1 MPVIPTPHNTGKTFL
16 GKKVWIRGDGLIE
29 RRFSLCS
36 SAGGDEFLQA
46 NHKWERHGKWQEVDC
61 YSTQQEALAFLQ
73 SLYRPPP
80 EECGPLLA
88 ALLDCPSCYA
98 PAPSTAFDGM
108 ADMARHL
115 INNNYS
121 LCTPEEAN
129 ALKAAIGT
137 VWQRLSKEHE
147 EYKLLTS
154 ALGVE

>member
-1 MPVIPTPHNTGKTFL
+1 MIVMPTPYNTGKTFL
-16 GKKVWIRGDGLIE
+16 GRTVFIRGDGLTD

-46 NHKWERHGKWQEVDC
+46 NGKWESHGKWEEVDC
-61 YSTQQEALAFLQ
+61 YKTQQEALAFLQ
-73 SLYRPPP
+73 RLYRPSP

-88 ALLDCPSCYA
+88 ALLDCPSYA

-129 ALKAAIGT
+129 ALKAAIVT
-137 VWQRLSKEHE
+137 VWQRLSNEHE